1 MRLFKPLAAASAL
14 ILCACAPKLYAPVD
28 VKLPDPDALH
38 LAEISLAEELKA
50 PIAPADGKSHTFYVR
65 IGDRPAPKT
74 LLARLTPP
82 PRFELHPDPIDKPKD
97 GSCLQVNIAP
107 GDGETV
113 DVSVVYGHS
122 HPHSIQVDMQGTT
135 FAYRR
140 QGADWVLVQ
149 RGRFAT

>member
-1 MRLFKPLAAASAL
+1 MHLFKPLFAASAL
-14 ILCACAPKLYAPVD
+14 LFCACVPKLYTPVD
-28 VKLPDPDALH
+28 VKLSDPDALH

-50 PIAPADGKSHTFYVR
+50 PIAPAGNDPHVFYVR
-65 IGDRPAPKT
+65 IGDRPAPKA
-74 LLARLTPP
+74 LLARLTPQ
-82 PRFELHPDPIDKPKD
+82 PRFELRSDPIDKPKD

-107 GDGETV
+107 GDGEHV

-140 QGADWVLVQ
+140 QGAEWVLVQ
-149 RGRFAT
+149 RGRWAT